1 METATTATTATA
13 TTATTATNKLA
24 KPIRILDAI
33 SLISSMINSGFLD
46 TLELNIDQESI
57 ATTPKEEIIAAV
69 QGDYDPETHDYYEF
83 YDLVTELLDRIP
95 SIQSSVIEAFTD
107 WYYPLDYECGPPGS
121 GCDSWVVYRDSR
133 IVESVGYFMDNSDCK
148 DDIDDEL
155 RARGLGHM
163 IPDDEE

>member
-107 WYYPLDYECGPPGS
+107 WYYPLD
-121 GCDSWVVYRDSR
+121 
-133 IVESVGYFMDNSDCK
+133 
-148 DDIDDEL
+148 
-155 RARGLGHM
+155 
-163 IPDDEE
+163 